1 MSSQS
6 FSAQEKRAQAVDK
19 LRDESTTEKSA
30 KPEETV

>member
-19 LRDESTTEKSA
+19 LREETATEKSA
-30 KPEETV
+30 KPEEPV